1 MYGKIGD
8 GGLTGGANRAIVM
21 AKGLVNPRN
30 SGRCLRHGGDLRI
43 FVSIPGLYFA
53 GLREPACESTS
64 GTTTDVFLTPYQA
77 RSFCVLRKHSES
89 GNSNDQISRRSTC
102 TAISSRQP
110 CNSSR
115 TGSSPRSTRPRR
127 NAGRASAN
135 SGAIR
140 ILPVRP
146 RRRSKSNISEPQS
159 ATRFSLSASCGG
171 NSARFTQKTRYAR
184 IQEGGRSEHEKN
196 HMAGRRL
203 VSDRRGGIRRRFPD
217 DGPMSGK

>member
-1 MYGKIGD
+1 MKNFGKNYESRLTD
-8 GGLTGGANRAIVM
+8 GAACAIVM
-21 AKGLVNPRN
+21 AKGLRNPRN

-43 FVSIPGLYFA
+43 FVSIPELYFA
-53 GLREPACESTS
+53 GLREPVRETVPGAAV
-64 GTTTDVFLTPYQA
+64 DVFVTPYQA
-77 RSFCVLRKHSES
+77 RSFCVLTKHSES
-89 GNSNDQISRRSTC
+89 GNSNDQVNRRSTC

-140 ILPVRP
+140 IPPVRP
-146 RRRSKSNISEPQS
+146 RRRSKSNISEPRS

-171 NSARFTQKTRYAR
+171 NSARFTQKTHCAQ
-184 IQEGGRSEHEKN
+184 I
-196 HMAGRRL
+196 
-203 VSDRRGGIRRRFPD
+203 
-217 DGPMSGK
+217 SGEE